1 MGYISF
7 LKASGEVD
15 LLPAEN
21 IVHVSTASATE
32 INIDYSMG
40 MPTILRAEVTY
51 ASTSGVT
58 NPDVRKKVNAAIE
71 KANGASG
78 PAIPVGLPTL
88 VASVD
93 IEKVTIS

>member
-21 IVHVSTASATE
+21 IVHVGAATNTAIVIEYGVSAGNAAT
-32 INIDYSMG
+32 SLQA
-40 MPTILRAEVTY
+40 TVTY
-51 ASTSGVT
+51 ATVASLD

-71 KANGASG
+71 KANGAAG

-88 VASVD
+88 VSSVA
-93 IEKVTIS
+93 VTFA